1 MRIFVNRLRN
11 KNIYGMVPVMVA
23 LALVAALAVAA
34 SLAGP
39 GVSAQAPTGPKPC
52 GPNEQAPPENAD
64 ATVSR
69 GHYAI
74 FDGYW
79 DDDDNVLRP
88 NLCPPSVVHTTRTET
103 DPNTGNKT
111 ETVVSTRSASNID
124 LRRTVIHIDSA
135 FEHELTPADVETYDF
150 FKTGVNTTTSDGN
163 STTTQ
168 DTAVGQTVWWL
179 MADDDE
185 EEETTGGATEPEFH
199 MGFSAALFDP
209 DDWFLKDGT
218 TKGAKPLQYEFEVIR
233 EHGVPEGELGHLF
246 AFDESQP
253 PADPATGEVIK
264 TAEWDSSEVDAN
276 ALALYPGD
284 YYHYQW
290 AFTKPGTY
298 IVSVQLKGHV
308 RTKDNRSASAGVNW
322 KPISDKNVETSE
334 VMQYVFQV
342 GPLTLNE
349 EPIFETMRSVEEDSA
364 IGAPVGDPIPVYQ
377 GDDDDLTFTLSGTG
391 HSLFSVEE
399 DANGDA
405 QIEVAGDLDY
415 EVRREYR
422 LTLGVSD
429 NRDHEDNED
438 EYAEDNRI
446 SVKISVTG
454 QVERSVA
461 ENSAAGALV
470 GDPIVVAGANASAT
484 YALAGNGSDL
494 FAVEPNSDYNAQI
507 EVAAGA
513 DLDYETATS
522 YDLTLQVSNG
532 AEQEDIA
539 LRISVTDVE
548 ERSVAEHSAVGALV
562 GDPIVVA
569 GASTSTMYALAGS
582 GSNLFAVARDSDNNA
597 QISVAGD
604 LDYETTSSYDLTLT
618 VSGGDDIPVR
628 INITDVVERSVAEN
642 SAAGAPV
649 GAPIV
654 VSGASASTAYALTGS
669 GSNLFTVARDSDNNA
684 QIAVAANADL
694 DYETT
699 SSYDLTLT
707 VSGGDDIPVR
717 INVTDVTTTTATLTA
732 SNRNPTTGQHDS
744 VISLTVR
751 VHNESGLTGLR
762 YIYNG
767 DVIDDSGN
775 ITTRHTQREV
785 PDTTVYIGESEEV
798 AVRFYVVIIGNA
810 PGGGTERI
818 TSNTVDVTWS
828 APTRN

>member
-1 MRIFVNRLRN
+1 MTFRQHPLLRA
-11 KNIYGMVPVMVA
+11 GA
-23 LALVAALAVAA
+23 LALAVLATIVVAVALIA
-34 SLAGP
+34 DNSG
-39 GVSAQAPTGPKPC
+39 SAQAQSGGYADPKPC
-52 GPNEQAPPENAD
+52 GPNQKDPPENPD

-79 DDDDNVLRP
+79 DFREETLNP
-88 NLCPPSVVHTTRTET
+88 NLCPPAVVHTKKTKTVNRQKVTE
-103 DPNTGNKT
+103 
-111 ETVVSTRSASNID
+111 EVSTRSASNID

-135 FEHELTPADVETYDF
+135 FRHTLTEDDVDTYDF
-150 FKTGVNTTTSDGN
+150 FKTGTTTTIFDTTTS
-163 STTTQ
+163 Q
-168 DTAVGQTVWWL
+168 YKEVDTAVGQTVWWL

-185 EEETTGGATEPEFH
+185 EEEMTGGAAEPEFH
-199 MGFSAALFDP
+199 MGFSAALFGSDYWYLA
-209 DDWFLKDGT
+209 DDAGT

-233 EHGVPEGELGHLF
+233 EHGVPNNELGHLF

-253 PADPATGEVIK
+253 PADGDGNVIK

-308 RTKDNRSASAGVNW
+308 RQENPHKSGHADYDPKWERISKKD
-322 KPISDKNVETSE
+322 VETSE

-422 LTLGVSD
+422 LTLSVSD
-429 NRDHEDNED
+429 NRDHERNED
-438 EYAEDNRI
+438 DNAVDNHI
-446 SVKISVTG
+446 SVKINVTG

-470 GDPIVVAGANASAT
+470 GDPIVVAGASASAT

-494 FAVEPNSDYNAQI
+494 FAVESNSDYNAQI

-532 AEQEDIA
+532 VEEEDIA

-548 ERSVAEHSAVGALV
+548 ERSVAE
-562 GDPIVVA
+562 
-569 GASTSTMYALAGS
+569 
-582 GSNLFAVARDSDNNA
+582 
-597 QISVAGD
+597 
-604 LDYETTSSYDLTLT
+604 
-618 VSGGDDIPVR
+618 
-628 INITDVVERSVAEN
+628 N
-642 SAAGAPV
+642 SAAGVLV

-654 VSGASASTAYALTGS
+654 VAGTSTSTTYALTGS

-684 QIAVAANADL
+684 QIAVAASADL

-699 SSYDLTLT
+699 ASYDLTLT
-707 VSGGDDIPVR
+707 VSGGDNIPVR
-717 INVTDVTTTTATLTA
+717 VNITDANERFTATL
-732 SNRNPTTGQHDS
+732 SVDNPS
-744 VISLTVR
+744 PSLTDYITFTIALENLPVPTSQL
-751 VHNESGLTGLR
+751 HYEWIEQDQGGANHEDASGYGR
-762 YIYNG
+762 
-767 DVIDDSGN
+767 DW
-775 ITTRHTQREV
+775 E
-785 PDTTVYIGESEEV
+785 
-798 AVRFYVVIIGNA
+798 AVRTYSPLHRPSETPVTREYYIRFWSVDENNRRQN
-810 PGGGTERI
+810 EI
-818 TSNTVDVTWS
+818 TSNTVTVNWQ
-828 APTRN
+828 